1 MNDKEIEG
9 LLQRLDE
16 RTERMDRYT
25 SERLTKVESEV
36 PVLHARIEKNRDGLE
51 KVKRAVG
58 SAGSA
63 ASSSRSTWRTVLEI
77 VGIVVAITLGVLALV
92 LRT

>member
-25 SERLTKVESEV
+25 TQRLEKVENEL
-36 PVLHARIEKNRDGLE
+36 PVLHRRIEKNRDEIGV
-51 KVKRAVG
+51 VKSSVKA
-58 SAGSA
+58 AGSA

-77 VGIVVAITLGVLALV
+77 LVLAAAITFGILGMIL
-92 LRT
+92 

>member
-1 MNDKEIEG
+1 MNDKQIEG

-25 SERLTKVESEV
+25 TQRLERVENEL
-36 PVLHARIEKNRDGLE
+36 PVLHRRIEKNRDGLA
-51 KVKRAVG
+51 KLSTAVG

-63 ASSSRSTWRTVLEI
+63 ASSSRSTWRTVLE
-77 VGIVVAITLGVLALV
+77 VVALAAAITLGILGIFL
-92 LRT
+92 

>member
-25 SERLTKVESEV
+25 SERLTRLEGEL
-36 PVLHARIEKNRDGLE
+36 PTLHRRIEKNRDGLE
-51 KVKRAVG
+51 KVKRAQG
-58 SAGSA
+58 AAGSA
-63 ASSSRSTWRTVLEI
+63 ASSRSSAWRVVLE
-77 VGIVVAITLGVLALV
+77 VVALAAAITLGIIGIFN
-92 LRT
+92 